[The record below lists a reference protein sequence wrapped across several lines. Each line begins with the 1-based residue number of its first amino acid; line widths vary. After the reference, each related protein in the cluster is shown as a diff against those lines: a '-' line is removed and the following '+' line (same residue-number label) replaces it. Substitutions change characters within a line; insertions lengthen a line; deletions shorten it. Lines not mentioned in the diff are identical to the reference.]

1 MVLTGGQDIYKGSI
15 PTTKVTV
22 YNENGLLADWPHLET
37 SRYNHGCGH
46 FINADNKVVSKKIHF
61 SRQKYYQ
68 TIYSLTHLQSY
79 LMQFN
84 HSNTM

>member
-1 MVLTGGQDIYKGSI
+1 MVLTGGQDIYKGSV

-22 YNENGLLADWPHLET
+22 YNENGLLADWPHMET

-46 FINADNKVVSKKIHF
+46 FINADNKVVSKKTFFKTKIL
-61 SRQKYYQ
+61 SDN
-68 TIYSLTHLQSY
+68 ILTTYLQSY